1 MPDNTIEWGQGAVNN
16 TNDWGKAKA
25 NATNNF
31 GAIYDDSPSLDTNI
45 TGSTGAVLSIT
56 YSASAFC
63 EDGIDP
69 TPTVSNNVGAGTF
82 SSTTGL
88 VFISTTTGQVDLS
101 ASTSGATYLI
111 TYTDTNAAT
120 ATFSLTVNAL
130 DDASFAYSQSSY
142 SPTDADPTPT
152 ITGVTGGTFSA
163 GSGLVFVDS
172 GSNTGSSTGEI
183 DLSAS
188 TVASYTITYTTAGTC
203 PNTST
208 QSVEIAAALA
218 QVNNVYS
225 MEFDGTNDYI
235 DAGTGL
241 GNSLGTYTG
250 DASVSLWFKAD
261 TTTGNDG
268 LFSMTA
274 FDDVVFGNLRIN
286 IYNNELYFVS
296 NGIGKYKTIPF
307 TDTTSWHHLICVFKS
322 GNITNSKIYLDG
334 IDQTTTD
341 VGTFPSSLSM
351 TGLKTIIGA
360 YHSINQVFQGKI
372 DEVAIWNTA
381 LTAQEVQSIYNA
393 TETGKTADLNDLTTP
408 PLAWYRM

>member
-1 MPDNTIEWGQGAVNN
+1 MPDNTINWGQGVVNN

-31 GAIYDDSPSLDTNI
+31 GAVYDDSPSLDTNI

-88 VFISTTTGQVDLS
+88 VFISTSTGEVDLS

-111 TYTDTNAAT
+111 TYTDTNSAT

-188 TVASYTITYTTAGTC
+188 TIASYTITYTTAGTC

-235 DAGTGL
+235 HVNEDIFGGLTSLSVSFWYNLNSISADQAVIAKWTESPRSILLYHDAPNGWRLLIDGVASLQSTHVATINTWQHLAVTYESGVGTSIYLNGVGQSTTGGTGAVPTSTNFNI
-241 GNSLGTYTG
+241 GR
-250 DASVSLWFKAD
+250 DALSGSFSRYLN
-261 TTTGNDG
+261 GG
-268 LFSMTA
+268 L
-274 FDDVVFGNLRIN
+274 D
-286 IYNNELYFVS
+286 ELAIF
-296 NGIGKYKTIPF
+296 N
-307 TDTTSWHHLICVFKS
+307 TS
-322 GNITNSKIYLDG
+322 
-334 IDQTTTD
+334 
-341 VGTFPSSLSM
+341 
-351 TGLKTIIGA
+351 
-360 YHSINQVFQGKI
+360 
-372 DEVAIWNTA
+372 

-408 PLAWYRM
+408 PIKWYRMGD

>member
-1 MPDNTIEWGQGAVNN
+1 MAIFYNPNRKKGLFYIPSGA
-16 TNDWGKAKA
+16 
-25 NATNNF
+25 
-31 GAIYDDSPSLDTNI
+31 
-45 TGSTGAVLSIT
+45 TGGSVSAPLSIE
-56 YSASAFC
+56 YSANAFC

-82 SSTTGL
+82 SSTMGL

-101 ASTSGATYLI
+101 ASTTGATYLI
-111 TYTDTNAAT
+111 TYTDTNSAT

-142 SPTDADPTPT
+142 APTDADPTPT
-152 ITGVTGGTFSA
+152 ITGLAGGTFSA

-218 QVNNVYS
+218 QVDNVYS

-235 DAGTGL
+235 DAGNDSTLNISGDLTISAWVNISTHKDFNGIISKISSTDRNYEILVRTTGQVSFYTMTS
-241 GNSLGTYTG
+241 GNLNFTTS
-250 DASVSLWFKAD
+250 
-261 TTTGNDG
+261 TTTIPVN
-268 LFSMTA
+268 TWTH
-274 FDDVVFGNLRIN
+274 VVVTVESGVANGTKF
-286 IYNNELYFVS
+286 YF
-296 NGIGKYKTIPF
+296 NGIQ
-307 TDTTSWHHLICVFKS
+307 DATTGIHTVA
-322 GNITNSKIYLDG
+322 GNTANANIGRRTTNAFY
-334 IDQTTTD
+334 
-341 VGTFPSSLSM
+341 M
-351 TGLKTIIGA
+351 
-360 YHSINQVFQGKI
+360 NGKI
-372 DEVAIWNTA
+372 DEVSIFNVE
-381 LTAQEVQSIYNA
+381 LTAQEVQNIYNA

-408 PLAWYRM
+408 PVAWYRM